1 MSAEAIL
8 SGIAAAREIIEAFTR
23 QAVLLNAVG
32 AVSDEE
38 LAEIREEAEISD
50 TAWDM
55 AVEDARDRLEQDG

>member
-23 QAVLLNAVG
+23 QAVMLNAAG
-32 AVSDEE
+32 AISDDE

-50 TAWDM
+50 SAWDL
-55 AVEDARDRLEQDG
+55 AVEDARDRLERGG

>member
-23 QAVLLNAVG
+23 QAALLNAAG
-32 AVSDEE
+32 AISDDE

-55 AVEDARDRLEQDG
+55 AVEEARERLERGG